1 MSRRD
6 VTDTVGTVGEDD
18 DEGELELAAI
28 ERIEAQQ
35 NTTERVSKLG
45 ALERHAFID
54 RLLKKIEEDNHRL
67 LLKQRQ
73 RIDRVGLEIPT
84 VEVRYKNVCI
94 EAECDVVQGEP
105 LPTLWNTLKRITFG
119 ITRFQGH
126 TTHTTKIK
134 ILQDVSG
141 IIRPSRMTLLL
152 GPPGCGKTTLL
163 LALSGTIDKNLEVSG
178 EISYNGYKL
187 NEFIPHKTAAY
198 VSQYDQHI
206 SEMTVR
212 ETLDFAARC
221 LGIGSRA
228 ETMAE
233 VVRREKQVGII
244 PDPDID
250 TYMKETAINGLKRTL
265 QTDYILKILG
275 LEICADT
282 IVGNAMRRGIS
293 GGQKKR
299 LTTGEMIIGPS
310 KVLFMDEISNGL
322 DSSSTFQIVK
332 CLQQL
337 THITESTTLISL
349 LQPAPET
356 FDLFDDI
363 ILMSEG
369 QTVYHGPRDNV
380 IQFFENC
387 GFRCPAR
394 KGVAD
399 FLQEVIS
406 EKDQAQYWHPN
417 NQPIY
422 VSVKEF
428 ARKFKESSLGQK
440 SHEDLSQ
447 NIEKDVIRD
456 AALTFHT
463 NSTRKW
469 EIFQA
474 CMARE
479 WVLMKRNSFVH
490 AFKSAQ
496 LVVSALITMTVFLRT
511 QTSISIVDANYFLA
525 SLFYSLIRFNSNAI
539 PELSMTVSRLS
550 IFYKQRD
557 FNFYPAWAYSIPAV
571 ILKIPFS
578 FLDAFLWT
586 GLTYYVIGYSPEP
599 ERFFHQLLLL
609 AFVNQVSTSLFRL
622 IASIFTDQSVATF
635 CGLFT
640 VLVMFLFCGFII
652 PQPSL
657 PSWLKWGFWLSP
669 FTYAEIGISV
679 NEFLSPRWQ
688 KDLSLNATIG
698 HQFLK
703 NHGFDYRGS
712 FYWISIG
719 ALLGFWII
727 LNIGFTCA
735 LKFSKAPRR
744 SQTVISLK
752 RLSKLQAKENTLE
765 ASQEIEL
772 PNVATSYAPADIKQM
787 GMVLPFK
794 PMTITFEN
802 VQYFVDTPKKMREKG
817 YQQKTIQLLH
827 DITGSFQPGV
837 LTALMGVTGAGKT
850 TLLDVLSGRKNSGII
865 EGDIRI
871 GGYPKVQ
878 DTYARISGYCEQ
890 TDIHSPQIT
899 VNESLTYSAWLR
911 LPPHIDDSTKAEFV
925 VEVLQMIELEDIKDA
940 LVGVPGVSGLT
951 NEQRKRLTIAVEL
964 VSNPSI
970 IFMDE
975 PTSGLDARAAAIVM
989 RAVKNIANT
998 NRTVVCTIHQPS
1010 IDIFE
1015 AFDELILMKR
1025 GGQIIYSGELGQH
1038 SSKLIEYFENINGLP
1053 KIQENYN
1060 PATWMLEITS
1070 SSSEEQL
1077 GLNFVQTYE
1086 NSHLCRQTKQR
1097 IKELS
1102 SPAQGSTELQFST
1115 RFSQTQWEQ
1124 LKACLWKQNLSYWRS
1139 PKYNL
1144 VRLAFIT
1151 MASVILAAILWQKG
1165 KDINGEQD
1173 LLNILGSMFLFLQ
1186 FLGTY
1191 NCTSVL
1197 SIIATERNVVYRE
1210 RFAGMYSAWIYSFA
1224 QVIIEIPY
1232 VFLQVGIFV
1241 IITYPAVGFYWSVY
1255 KVLWYFFTMFC
1266 TMLYYTYLG
1275 MLLVSTSGSLQVA
1288 FVMSSFSNTIMS
1300 LFSGFLIPEPKIPKW
1315 WNWCY
1320 WICPG
1325 SWSLRGL
1332 LTSQYGDVD
1341 REIVAFGEKEAINTF
1356 LGSYFGYHSAD
1367 TGVVAL
1373 VLIAFPILF
1382 ASIFA
1387 YSMAKLNFQRR

>member
-1 MSRRD
+1 MSTRD
-6 VTDTVGTVGEDD
+6 NVTDTGGAVREDD

-35 NTTERVSKLG
+35 LKTTDRVSKLG
-45 ALERHAFID
+45 AAERHAFID
-54 RLLKKIEEDNHRL
+54 KLLKKIEEDNHRL

-73 RIDRVGLEIPT
+73 RIDRVGLKIPT
-84 VEVRYKNVCI
+84 VEVRYKNVSI
-94 EAECDVVQGEP
+94 EAECDVVEEEP
-105 LPTLWNTLKRITFG
+105 LPTLWNTLKRIIFG
-119 ITRFQGH
+119 ITKFQGNK
-126 TTHTTKIK
+126 TRSTKIK

-141 IIRPSRMTLLL
+141 IIKPSRMTLLL
-152 GPPGCGKTTLL
+152 GPPGCGKTTLM

-228 ETMAE
+228 ETMAK
-233 VVRREKQVGII
+233 VVRREKHIGII
-244 PDPDID
+244 PDPDTD

-310 KVLFMDEISNGL
+310 K
-322 DSSSTFQIVK
+322 
-332 CLQQL
+332 
-337 THITESTTLISL
+337 
-349 LQPAPET
+349 PAPET

-369 QTVYHGPRDNV
+369 QTVYHGPRDKI
-380 IQFFENC
+380 IQFFEKC

-406 EKDQAQYWHPN
+406 QKDQAQFWHHD

-422 VSVKEF
+422 ITVKEF
-428 ARKFKESSLGQK
+428 ARKFKEFSLGQEVQ
-440 SHEDLSQ
+440 EDLSQ
-447 NIEKDVIRD
+447 NIEKDVLRD

-463 NSTRKW
+463 NSLRKW
-469 EIFQA
+469 EIFEA

-511 QTSISIVDANYFLA
+511 QTSIDIVDANYFLA
-525 SLFYSLIRFNSNAI
+525 SLFYSLIRFNS
-539 PELSMTVSRLS
+539 
-550 IFYKQRD
+550 
-557 FNFYPAWAYSIPAV
+557 
-571 ILKIPFS
+571 
-578 FLDAFLWT
+578 
-586 GLTYYVIGYSPEP
+586 YSPEP
-599 ERFFHQLLLL
+599 QRFFQQILLL

-657 PSWLKWGFWLSP
+657 PAWLKWGFWLSP

-698 HQFLK
+698 HRFLE
-703 NHGFDYRGS
+703 NHGFNYGRN

-719 ALLGFWII
+719 ALFGFWII

-744 SQTVISLK
+744 FQTAISEK
-752 RLSKLQAKENTLE
+752 RLSKLQAKDDMLGI
-765 ASQEIEL
+765 SQESEL
-772 PNVATSYAPADIKQM
+772 PNVAPSYAPADTKHI

-794 PMTITFEN
+794 PVTLTFEN
-802 VQYFVDTPKKMREKG
+802 VQYFVDTPKKMREK
-817 YQQKTIQLLH
+817 
-827 DITGSFQPGV
+827 
-837 LTALMGVTGAGKT
+837 
-850 TLLDVLSGRKNSGII
+850 
-865 EGDIRI
+865 
-871 GGYPKVQ
+871 
-878 DTYARISGYCEQ
+878 
-890 TDIHSPQIT
+890 DIHSPQIT

-911 LPPHIDDSTKAEFV
+911 LPPQINESTKAEFV
-925 VEVLQMIELEDIKDA
+925 AEVVQMIELEDIKDA
-940 LVGVPGVSGLT
+940 LVGIPGVSGLT

-998 NRTVVCTIHQPS
+998 HRTVVCTIHQPS

-1038 SSKLIEYFENINGLP
+1038 SSKLIEYFENINKVP

-1077 GLNFVQTYE
+1077 GLNFSHIYE
-1086 NSHLCRQTKQR
+1086 KSHLCRETKQR

-1102 SPAQGSTELQFST
+1102 SPAQGSAELHFST

-1124 LKACLWKQNLSYWRS
+1124 FKACLWKQNLSYWRS

-1173 LLNILGSMFLFLQ
+1173 LLNILGS
-1186 FLGTY
+1186 
-1191 NCTSVL
+1191 
-1197 SIIATERNVVYRE
+1197 IE
-1210 RFAGMYSAWIYSFA
+1210 RFAGMYSAWIYSFS

-1232 VFLQVGIFV
+1232 VILQVGIFV
-1241 IITYPAVGFYWSVY
+1241 IITYPA
-1255 KVLWYFFTMFC
+1255 
-1266 TMLYYTYLG
+1266 
-1275 MLLVSTSGSLQVA
+1275 
-1288 FVMSSFSNTIMS
+1288 I
-1300 LFSGFLIPEPKIPKW
+1300 GFLIPEPKIPKW

-1332 LTSQYGDVD
+1332 LTSQYGDID
-1341 REIVAFGEKEAINTF
+1341 KEIVAFGEQKAINTF
-1356 LGSYFGYHSAD
+1356 LGSYFGYHSSD
-1367 TGVVAL
+1367 TSIVAL
-1373 VLIAFPILF
+1373 VLVAFPFVF